1 MNKQCGKVKHFCAY
15 CQKYFERILFPCT
28 QKEGFVRRPNGGKDI
43 ASPHFACRRTVPF
56 VYNKYCKL
64 LVISEFM
71 LIFAEKIITINAYEH
86 KWFKCQIA
94 C

>member
-1 MNKQCGKVKHFCAY
+1 M
-15 CQKYFERILFPCT
+15 FPCT
-28 QKEGFVRRPNGGKDI
+28 QMEGFVRRCEEKSTQKEGLARRPNGGKDI